1 MIYNDLLGMRLWR
14 RSLCSGRSTA
24 LVVVIL
30 MSTFIIFDFYTH
42 QLFSNWSN
50 SLSFDFLIGANKDVS
65 LISSSEQISLESKS
79 ILQTGEKIVVT
90 NHEIQSQLEVHE
102 EAHELQD
109 QLEAEIATSERG
121 LDVIPQMKEK
131 PNNKDHLPRLPAD
144 CGYLPEQQE
153 GGRNGSDLT
162 DLKHEGEG
170 YLSPITAANTSIPEL
185 TNVQRV
191 ELDLLRARAAF
202 RRVALSLMNN
212 GDRVEE
218 ICDSKVNQPQGQ
230 AYKNACLFQRSY
242 QEMENRFKIYIY
254 EEGEEPLVHDGPCK
268 EIYAIEGRFIQE
280 LHDNNPYVTSNP
292 EEAHVYFLPF
302 SVANMVTYLYKRDSG
317 DMSPL
322 LRFVQDY
329 TQVVAKKYPHWN
341 RSEGADHFMLSC
353 HDWGPHVSR
362 VDKNLFSKTIRVL
375 CNANTSEGFVPFKDV
390 SLPEV
395 HLVGGEV
402 PTDLGGLPVSK
413 RTFLAFFAGAEHG
426 PVRPQLFKYWER
438 KDSDIVVRHRL
449 PARGITYHE
458 YMKNSKFCICP
469 GGYEVNSPRLVEAI
483 YNDCIP
489 VIIADRFVLPF
500 SDVLDWTA
508 FSLQV
513 LEEDIPKLKELLEA
527 VPMETLVRMQDRVKE
542 IRKHFLL
549 NQPPERYDLFHM
561 ILHSVWMRRLNIRI
575 LE

>member
-1 MIYNDLLGMRLWR
+1 MQICGYSR
-14 RSLCSGRSTA
+14 
-24 LVVVIL
+24 
-30 MSTFIIFDFYTH
+30 
-42 QLFSNWSN
+42 
-50 SLSFDFLIGANKDVS
+50 
-65 LISSSEQISLESKS
+65 LISGEDILEVVHFKCSRPAVEGPRRFSGSSEKISMESKS
-79 ILQTGEKIVVT
+79 ISQAGEKVVGT
-90 NHEIQSQLEVHE
+90 NFEFQSQFEVHE
-102 EAHELQD
+102 EADELQD
-109 QLEAEIATSERG
+109 QLEAKHASSER
-121 LDVIPQMKEK
+121 DFSVIPQFTMRKGK
-131 PNNKDHLPRLPAD
+131 PDSKNHLARLPTD
-144 CGYLPEQQE
+144 CGYLLEQTE
-153 GGRNGSDLT
+153 GGNNKTTRPVNGSDLQ
-162 DLKHEGEG
+162 DLKDEGEG
-170 YLSPITAANTSIPEL
+170 HLSLITAAKTSIPEL
-185 TNVQRV
+185 TNIQRV
-191 ELDLLRARAAF
+191 ELDLWQARAAL

-212 GDRVEE
+212 ADRVEE
-218 ICDSKVNQPQGQ
+218 SGENTVYQPQGQ
-230 AYKNACLFQRSY
+230 AYKNACLFHRSY

-280 LHDNNPYVTSNP
+280 LHDNNPYVTLNP

-302 SVANMVTYLYKRDSG
+302 SVANMVTYLYKSDSG

-329 TQVVAKKYPHWN
+329 THVVAKKYPHWN

-362 VDKNLFSKTIRVL
+362 VDKSLYTKTIRVL

-402 PTDLGGLPVSK
+402 PTNLGGLPVSK
-413 RTFLAFFAGAEHG
+413 RTYLAFFAGAEHG

-438 KDSDIVVRHRL
+438 KDSDIVVRHRV

-500 SDVLDWTA
+500 SDVLNWTA

-561 ILHSVWMRRLNIRI
+561 ILHSVWLRRLNIRI